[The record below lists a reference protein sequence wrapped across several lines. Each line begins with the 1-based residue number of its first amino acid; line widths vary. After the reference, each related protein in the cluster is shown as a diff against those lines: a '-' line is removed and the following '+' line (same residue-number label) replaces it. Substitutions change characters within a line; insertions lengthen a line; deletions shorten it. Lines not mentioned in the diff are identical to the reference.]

1 MEKEPMTIS
10 GKRDSGVVPSLP
22 GNFSYWIGPELDG
35 SPLTVVKHRECDGD
49 GLRWEQRSASC

>member
-1 MEKEPMTIS
+1 MTIS